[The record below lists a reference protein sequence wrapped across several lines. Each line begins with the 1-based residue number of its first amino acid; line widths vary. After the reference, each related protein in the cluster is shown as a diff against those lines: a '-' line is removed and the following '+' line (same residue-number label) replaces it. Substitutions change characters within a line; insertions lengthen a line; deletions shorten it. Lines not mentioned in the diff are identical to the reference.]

1 MKKDQKCILRLE
13 NKIKQLRKDITQVE
27 QINTLNSSR
36 KIRKNTK
43 NLRKKF
49 DIQNENTQKRTP
61 EKLKQKQMV
70 SNNHLKQYK
79 ERQKQYHQ
87 NRNYVN
93 SPERFLN

>member
-1 MKKDQKCILRLE
+1 MKKDQKYILRLE
-13 NKIKQLRKDITQVE
+13 NKIKQLRKDISQVE

-79 ERQKQYHQ
+79 ERQKQYH
-87 NRNYVN
+87 
-93 SPERFLN
+93 